1 MSNSHWQLQAIN
13 SFDNG
18 YCTFKP
24 ISNFCFDPF
33 SYHFPFLLSVSASVV
48 PVLTLLARL
57 EKSTETRENQNG
69 GAELQNCSEENQN
82 GGKENQNGGGKAI
95 LSTGRQEAM
104 SVQQSIIDTVSGF
117 LSSSVIQ
124 VRTLAG
130 RRPLMK

>member
-1 MSNSHWQLQAIN
+1 MSNSHWQLQAVN

-24 ISNFCFDPF
+24 KSNFCFDPF

-69 GAELQNCSEENQN
+69 AAELQNCSE
-82 GGKENQNGGGKAI
+82 ENQNGGGKAI